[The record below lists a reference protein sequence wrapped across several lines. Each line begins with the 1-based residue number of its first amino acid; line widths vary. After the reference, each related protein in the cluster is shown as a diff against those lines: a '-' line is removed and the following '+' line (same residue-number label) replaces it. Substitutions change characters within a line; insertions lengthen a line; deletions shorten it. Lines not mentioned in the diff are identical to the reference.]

1 MSHQKVKIE
10 GSTAVAGA
18 GLVLSR
24 KVGERIFVTADPKAT
39 DEEILAAMRE
49 GVMITVVEVTATGRR
64 HYTTDVAGKQQDD
77 PPKGTARIGLK
88 CSKAL
93 TLMREEIIPGEV
105 PEIARAYG

>member
-1 MSHQKVKIE
+1 MSQQKVKIE
-10 GSTAVAGA
+10 GNTATAGA

-24 KVGERIFVTADPKAT
+24 RVGERIFVTADPKAT
-39 DEEILAAMRE
+39 DADVLAAMRE

-64 HYTTDVAGKQQDD
+64 HFTTEVAGQQQEE

>member
-1 MSHQKVKIE
+1 MNQQKVKIE
-10 GSTAVAGA
+10 GNTAVAGA

-24 KVGERIFVTADPKAT
+24 RVGERIFVTADPKAS
-39 DEEILAAMRE
+39 DEEILAAMRQ

-64 HYTTDVAGKQQDD
+64 HFTTDVAVQPQEE